1 MKVHIA
7 TKANGDKAMNI
18 SIKGLRIT
26 IKPHVLMMVYY
37 FMLYSFPEYDENSI
51 DKPSY
56 YFFDPESA
64 PRMSITTEVKDSL
77 LVF

>member
-1 MKVHIA
+1 MKMRP
-7 TKANGDKAMNI
+7 NGEKDI
-18 SIKGLRIT
+18 RVDIKGLRIT

-37 FMLYSFPEYDENSI
+37 FLLNSFPEYEQTAV

-56 YFFDPESA
+56 INFDPENA
-64 PRMSITTEVKDSL
+64 PRLEFKTFLKDCL